1 VTFPKSRVDSPA
13 LTFHH
18 RPHRNLTMLHRTP
31 LFIVAVLALA
41 LGLAI
46 AEPAFAGRGAG
57 TITARAQVISDR
69 PSRDAQE
76 AGEALLRAMGGSG
89 GSSDAVSWGS
99 LLAADGLSQLSIV
112 TTAGTPTAQL
122 LVIEFVA
129 N

>member
-1 VTFPKSRVDSPA
+1 
-13 LTFHH
+13 
-18 RPHRNLTMLHRTP
+18 MLHRTP
-31 LFIVAVLALA
+31 LFIMAALVLALA
-41 LGLAI
+41 VVQS
-46 AEPAFAGRGAG
+46 AFAEHGAG

-89 GSSDAVSWGS
+89 GASDAVSWGS

-112 TTAGTPTAQL
+112 TTAGTPTARIL
-122 LVIEFVA
+122 IIEFVA